1 MKRWPFSP
9 LITLLIMI
17 PLVSFYSFALDLY
30 IPLLPAIQQEMDAS
44 RVVMQY
50 TNSLF
55 MFFCGLGQ
63 LVFGP
68 ISDRY
73 GRRPVLLVSCQILF
87 LANVVCAFSP
97 SVEFLLLGRIL
108 QAIGACGCYLVAFA
122 TIRDIYPDA
131 NKSAEMFSYLNIA
144 NSLSAIFA
152 PSIGSFIGSMMSWHA
167 IFYAQ
172 MITSAATT
180 TYCLLAFYE
189 TTSTKD
195 PKPLNFRK
203 IGQNYWAIFT
213 HINYQVYTLPAACG
227 MGSFFAFYSVSP
239 YIYQEVLG
247 FSPLAFSLLYGTCG
261 MTFFVGSYLCGLCV
275 ARYGILSALT
285 VGLAIHI
292 LGCLGVLACTSFFLA
307 LPAHLFHLCIIL
319 IILGASFMVGAGIGG
334 TMAPFASMAG
344 AAFAMISCYKFM
356 LSEVM
361 GDWVVFFY
369 DDTPLSLGLI
379 LLVVNLL
386 SWIVLLFNKHKL
398 ILKNPSQTTV
408 MVQKMDETTD
418 HIL

>member
-195 PKPLNFRK
+195 RSGHFGYGRPISIMTKEPNNNKL
-203 IGQNYWAIFT
+203 
-213 HINYQVYTLPAACG
+213 TL
-227 MGSFFAFYSVSP
+227 SKKTSQKSKYSGP
-239 YIYQEVLG
+239 ERQQI
-247 FSPLAFSLLYGTCG
+247 PH
-261 MTFFVGSYLCGLCV
+261 
-275 ARYGILSALT
+275 RI
-285 VGLAIHI
+285 
-292 LGCLGVLACTSFFLA
+292 
-307 LPAHLFHLCIIL
+307 
-319 IILGASFMVGAGIGG
+319 
-334 TMAPFASMAG
+334 
-344 AAFAMISCYKFM
+344 KM
-356 LSEVM
+356 L
-361 GDWVVFFY
+361 
-369 DDTPLSLGLI
+369 
-379 LLVVNLL
+379 
-386 SWIVLLFNKHKL
+386 
-398 ILKNPSQTTV
+398 
-408 MVQKMDETTD
+408 
-418 HIL
+418 

>member
-1 MKRWPFSP
+1 MV
-9 LITLLIMI
+9 

-73 GRRPVLLVSCQILF
+73 GRRPILLVSCQILF

-108 QAIGACGCYLVAFA
+108 QATGACGCYLVAFA

-152 PSIGSFIGSMMSWHA
+152 PSIGSFIGSMMTWHA
-167 IFYAQ
+167 IFYTQ

-180 TYCLLAFYE
+180 TYCLFCFYE
-189 TTSTKD
+189 TTSTQD
-195 PKPLNFRK
+195 PQPLNFRK
-203 IGQNYWAIFT
+203 IGQNYWTIFT

-227 MGSFFAFYSVSP
+227 MGSFFAYYSVSP

-247 FSPLAFSLLYGTCG
+247 FTPLAFSLLYGTCG

-285 VGLAIHI
+285 VGLTIHI
-292 LGCLGVLACTSFFLA
+292 FGCLGVLACVTLLPTLLA
-307 LPAHLFHLCIIL
+307 LPFHLSIIL

-334 TMAPFASMAG
+334 TMAPFSAMAG

-379 LLVVNLL
+379 LLAVNLL
-386 SWIVLLFNKHKL
+386 SWLVLLLNKHKL
-398 ILKNPSQTTV
+398 ISKTPSQTAA